1 MVIIMA
7 KKILYI
13 AAVVAAAFL
22 VSDWLRPTECR
33 TKNLTYI
40 VKEGQTVWEIAEMHI
55 EQQAVSM
62 SMSEFVH
69 KIYKANNIDP
79 RLYLQPGDKLI
90 IPIIT
95 KEEKNND

>member
-22 VSDWLRPTECR
+22 VSGWFKPTECR

-62 SMSEFVH
+62 SMGEFVH

-90 IPIIT
+90 IPML
-95 KEEKNND
+95 KEVKNND

>member
-22 VSDWLRPTECR
+22 VSGWFKPAECR

-55 EQQAVSM
+55 EKDVL
-62 SMSEFVH
+62 
-69 KIYKANNIDP
+69 N
-79 RLYLQPGDKLI
+79 RLYYSNKTWD
-90 IPIIT
+90 
-95 KEEKNND
+95 D